1 MKILSLKLDDEVFNE
16 AEKITTS
23 LNVARN
29 RYINEAVNL
38 YNRVNKRRLLKK
50 QLSKESELV
59 SKEWKFLMN
68 LKCYWM
74 KINQFDIWLA
84 DLNPSRGTEPGKTR
98 PVVILQTD
106 LLNDSHPSTIICPI
120 TSNVQKNSDI
130 LRVHLKKNQL
140 EKMSD
145 ILVDQIRAIDN
156 KRLIN
161 RIGELTKE
169 QKVKL
174 KENLRIV
181 LDI

>member
-1 MKILSLKLDDEVFNE
+1 
-16 AEKITTS
+16 
-23 LNVARN
+23 
-29 RYINEAVNL
+29 
-38 YNRVNKRRLLKK
+38 
-50 QLSKESELV
+50 
-59 SKEWKFLMN
+59 
-68 LKCYWM
+68 M

-98 PVVILQTD
+98 PVVIIQTD
-106 LLNDSHPSTIICPI
+106 LLNESHPSTVICPI

-145 ILVDQIRAIDN
+145 ILVDQIRTIDN

>member
-1 MKILSLKLDDEVFNE
+1 
-16 AEKITTS
+16 
-23 LNVARN
+23 
-29 RYINEAVNL
+29 
-38 YNRVNKRRLLKK
+38 
-50 QLSKESELV
+50 
-59 SKEWKFLMN
+59 
-68 LKCYWM
+68 M

-120 TSNVQKNSDI
+120 TTNVQKNIDI

-140 EKMSD
+140 EKLSD

-174 KENLRIV
+174 KENIRIV